1 MPRRRESLGEQL
13 EDRFFEVYGKIAGV
27 RDEVSALFVE
37 LLRLNREVEGLKA
50 ALKAPPAA
58 ARKSGRRKSRPRRKT
73 RRG

>member
-50 ALKAPPAA
+50 ALKKQPGA
-58 ARKSGRRKSRPRRKT
+58 ARKSGRKSRPRRKT
-73 RRG
+73 GRR

>member
-50 ALKAPPAA
+50 ALKAPLGA
-58 ARKSGRRKSRPRRKT
+58 ARKSGRKSRPRRKT
-73 RRG
+73 RRR